1 MERPAHMPLRFPA
14 ALEEEEEEWV
24 KETPPE
30 EAASSL
36 ELLLSPV

>member
-1 MERPAHMPLRFPA
+1 MERPAHMPLTFPA
-14 ALEEEEEEWV
+14 ALEEEEWV